1 MDGSGNYP
9 KRYTVIF
16 SRGSS
21 SSVLLSWIYTLHEMR
36 KIYEKEISRSN
47 FIMCC
52 LVLHLC
58 PSYQLGK
65 LSIQLEKLGD
75 ELGQQLDELSEF
87 SIKLEKQ

>member
-1 MDGSGNYP
+1 
-9 KRYTVIF
+9 
-16 SRGSS
+16 
-21 SSVLLSWIYTLHEMR
+21 MR
-36 KIYEKEISRSN
+36 KIYEKEVNCSD

-65 LSIQLEKLGD
+65 LSIQLEELGD